1 MAAPGQSYNVPRGQY
16 PPNYYPPQQ
25 PGYYQQ
31 PPPGQYLQAPTQA
44 YYQPGYAGPGYV
56 APQSTVITQQPMVL
70 PQPIILKQLPVNMRC
85 PHCGA
90 TIITKIDHRVGNTT
104 FIYCCMLSMFGC
116 CCIPFLTDCA
126 KDVSHQCPNCKRELG
141 VFRRPLIE
149 SGGGGGSRPK
159 YDSAF
164 ASGPADSYV
173 PPTETLSGGGGG
185 GGGDGDGD

>member
-1 MAAPGQSYNVPRGQY
+1 MFIMKFLL
-16 PPNYYPPQQ
+16 
-25 PGYYQQ
+25 
-31 PPPGQYLQAPTQA
+31 YLF
-44 YYQPGYAGPGYV
+44 
-56 APQSTVITQQPMVL
+56 S
-70 PQPIILKQLPVNMRC
+70 
-85 PHCGA
+85 
-90 TIITKIDHRVGNTT
+90 
-104 FIYCCMLSMFGC
+104 C

-149 SGGGGGSRPK
+149 SGGGGGSHPK